1 MIKANDARWDYEVE
15 SRRLYHLLTVTRFED
30 QTSLATPT
38 IKAIPRGGF
47 WSLLDGRR
55 LDRGM
60 DIRALSDALVGVFGV
75 TSNATGTP
83 RRHTSP
89 TIMHDQLLRPVGI
102 KAGFEDVGPGP
113 VHLYA

>member
-1 MIKANDARWDYEVE
+1 
-15 SRRLYHLLTVTRFED
+15 
-30 QTSLATPT
+30 
-38 IKAIPRGGF
+38 
-47 WSLLDGRR
+47 LLDGRR

-60 DIRALSDALVGVFGV
+60 DIRALSDALVGIR
-75 TSNATGTP
+75 SDEQ
-83 RRHTSP
+83 RHWHSSSTHLT

>member
-1 MIKANDARWDYEVE
+1 MLA
-15 SRRLYHLLTVTRFED
+15 VTRFED
-30 QTSLATPT
+30 QTSLAMPT
-38 IKAIPRGGF
+38 IKVIPRGGF
-47 WSLLDGRR
+47 WSLLVGDDGRR